1 MITIVEEGSAE
12 YDAVRSRLLRRGAE
26 DLRAVEP
33 TVRAIIDD
41 VKHGGDTAVIRYTE
55 KFEGRRPATLFRRDY
70 DGAAALSRLD
80 PDLRS
85 AIELSK
91 RRIVEYHEH
100 QLAAGFRY
108 LENGIELGMRVR
120 PLACVGVY
128 APGGKA
134 RYPSS
139 VLMSALPA
147 KVAGVTE
154 IVLATPAP
162 NDLIL
167 AAAHVSGVTG
177 ILDAGGAQ
185 AIAALAYGTESVR
198 RVDKIVG
205 PGNRYVAC
213 AKRLVF
219 GDVGI
224 DSIAGPSE
232 ILVLCDDSADPT
244 WAAADLLSQ
253 AEHDEAAYPLC
264 IALSRTF
271 AERVAQAVERE
282 LAKLNRREIARTSI
296 ENNGAVL
303 VVSSRTAMAL
313 LATAIAPEHLAIH
326 TERPDE
332 LFDDIPAVGAAF
344 IGAATPEGTGD
355 YVAGPSHVL
364 PTGGAVRYGSPL
376 GVYDFVARSSYIR
389 YELAALRQHSGA
401 ITALARAEGLD
412 AHARAVE
419 ARTKA

>member
-1 MITIVEEGSAE
+1 MIRIVEEGSAE
-12 YDAVRSRLLRRGAE
+12 YGAVRSRLLRRGAD

-33 TVRAIIDD
+33 TVQAILDD
-41 VKHGGDTAVIRYTE
+41 VKSNGDGAVLRYTE
-55 KFEGRRPATLFRRDY
+55 KFEGRHPAPLFCRDY
-70 DGAAALSRLD
+70 DGAGALSRLD

-91 RRIVEYHEH
+91 KRIVEYHEH
-100 QLAAGFRY
+100 QLASGFRY

-120 PLACVGVY
+120 PLASVGVY

-162 NDLIL
+162 NDLLL

-232 ILVLCDDSADPT
+232 ILVLCDDSADPA

-264 IALSRTF
+264 ITLSRAL

-282 LAKLNRREIARTSI
+282 LAELNRREIARTSI

-303 VVSSRTAMAL
+303 VGSSRAAMAL
-313 LATAIAPEHLAIH
+313 LANAIAPEHLAIH
-326 TERPDE
+326 TERPEE

-344 IGAATPEGTGD
+344 IGPATPEGTGD

-376 GVYDFVARSSYIR
+376 GVYDFVARTSYIR
-389 YELAALRQHSGA
+389 YELAALRRHSGA